1 MMVAALLYF
10 WFLVPRLPLAFTALL
25 KIEADNWEAGA
36 ALSVREVLQASS
48 LSHASLIVITES
60 SFSRDVQTLL
70 GGSQGVA
77 MFETP
82 LNGSQLVQVVTCA
95 RKVRVASWM
104 VVVVVVSDDPVFL
117 AAFAQ
122 QAREGRLLVWAT
134 RLIVV
139 SRRAPH
145 RLHPLHQT
153 LALTNSLLLL
163 MDGAAGVN
171 RASVKAVLPF
181 QSPSDAGLWRAS
193 WTVGHGLQLSQPLF
207 WDKFNKFSKE
217 TKLLVAMEQNDK
229 HSVVMVPDPTAPG
242 GKRPEFKGYTVNVI
256 DYLSQGLN
264 FSYTFRRPPDGVWG
278 MKLKNGSVI
287 GMVGQVSREE
297 VNMALGPFAINAARY
312 EAVDFTWPVVYMHV
326 KVFAG
331 RKTPEIDPWGFLLP
345 LGPWVWAMV
354 LAFLLLLALVSFLL
368 SSKFT
373 PHKLTSKNLLYFTS
387 ILLRQS
393 VWFGEGGWMWERVV
407 LGVWMLMTMVLTRS
421 YEGNLMS
428 LLAVRHLPQP
438 YQTLRDVVDD
448 PSVVMVWFKQGATMQ
463 AVMDST
469 SGILQEV
476 KESEKQGRLKF
487 LHPVEYDSILNEII
501 EQKKVIIDYDTVT
514 TVLRNRHFS
523 RTGRCDFYTGSET
536 IMSNPLALIS
546 QKDSPLIP
554 AINTRLMSTIE
565 TGLYNY
571 WRVDAKPNSSSCERV
586 PTKITVSSSFS
597 LRQCWAMVVVLLVG
611 LSLGLATLCLEVGL
625 AEVFTH

>member
-1 MMVAALLYF
+1 MVAVLLYF
-10 WFLVPRLPLAFTALL
+10 WFLVSRLPLASTALL
-25 KIEADNWEAGA
+25 KIEADSWEAGA

-48 LSHASLIVITES
+48 LSHASLIVITET
-60 SFSRDVQTLL
+60 SFSRDVQTFL
-70 GGSQGVA
+70 GTSRGVA
-77 MFETP
+77 MFKTP
-82 LNGSQLVQVVTCA
+82 LNGSQLVQVVTRA

-104 VVVVVVSDDPVFL
+104 VVVVVLSDHPVFL

-134 RLIVV
+134 KLIVV
-139 SRRAPH
+139 TRRASH

-163 MDGAAGVN
+163 VDGTAGVS

-181 QSPSDAGLWRAS
+181 QSPSDAVLWRAS

-217 TKLLVAMEQNDK
+217 TNLIVAMESNER
-229 HSVVMVPDPTAPG
+229 HTVVMVPDPTAPG
-242 GKRPEFKGYTVNVI
+242 GERPVFKGYMNTVA
-256 DYLSQGLN
+256 DYLAQGLN

-287 GMVGQVSREE
+287 GMVGQVYREE
-297 VNMALGPFAINAARY
+297 ANMALGPFAINAARY
-312 EAVDFTWPVVYMHV
+312 EAIDFTWPIVYMRV
-326 KVFAG
+326 NVFAG

-354 LAFLLLLALVSFLL
+354 LAFLFLLALVSFFL
-368 SSKFT
+368 SSKFS
-373 PHKLTSKNLLYFTS
+373 PCDPTSKNLLSFTS
-387 ILLRQS
+387 IMLRQS
-393 VWFGEGGWMWERVV
+393 VSLGGSGWWWQRVV

-428 LLAVRHLPQP
+428 LLAVRHVAQP

-448 PSVVMVWFKQGATMQ
+448 PSVIMVWFKQGATMQ

-469 SGILQEV
+469 SGILHEV
-476 KESEKQGRLKF
+476 KESEKQGRLTF
-487 LHPVEYDSILNEII
+487 LTPFEYESILNEII
-501 EQKKVIIDYDTVT
+501 DQKKVIIDYDTISS
-514 TVLRNRHFS
+514 VLKTNYFS
-523 RTGRCDFYTGSET
+523 RTGRCDFYVGSET
-536 IMSNPLALIS
+536 IMSNPLGFIS

-554 AINTRLMSTIE
+554 AMNVRIMSMIE
-565 TGLYNY
+565 AGLYNY
-571 WRVDAKPNSSSCERV
+571 WRLDAAQNSSSCERE
-586 PTKITVSSSFS
+586 PTKITVSSSLS
-597 LRQCWAMVVVLLVG
+597 LRQCWAMMVVLAVG
-611 LSLGLATLCLEVGL
+611 LNVGLATLCLEIVL
-625 AEVFTH
+625 AVVLAR